1 MIQRPQTLLLIGV
14 VLFMMGSLF
23 LKSWQKEAKN
33 SPEKAFLTAYE
44 MRYVAAN
51 EQDNKTKSVFYLAG
65 LAVVAAGLAT
75 YSIMSYRSR
84 MKQLKIGAFISVLI
98 AFYAIVVI
106 WHSSQAQGLFEPDD
120 KGEYGLGFYLP
131 LGAFVCN
138 MIANRLIQRDEKL
151 VRSMDKLR

>member
-14 VLFMMGSLF
+14 VLLLMSSIF

-33 SPEKAFLTAYE
+33 GNEKAFLTAYE
-44 MRYVAAN
+44 LRYVAAN
-51 EQDNKTKSVFYLAG
+51 EQENQTKSVFYLAG

-84 MKQLKIGAFISVLI
+84 MKQLKIGAFISLLI
-98 AFYAIVVI
+98 AVYAIVVI
-106 WHSSQAQGLFEPDD
+106 WHSSQAQLLFEPDN

>member
-14 VLFMMGSLF
+14 VLLMMSSIF

-33 SPEKAFLTAYE
+33 SSEKAFLTAYE
-44 MRYVAAN
+44 LHYVATN
-51 EQDNKTKSVFYLAG
+51 EQHNKTKSVFYLAG
-65 LAVVAAGLAT
+65 IAVVVAGLAVF
-75 YSIMSYRSR
+75 SIMSYRSR
-84 MKQLKIGAFISVLI
+84 LKQLKIGAFISLLVAI
-98 AFYAIVVI
+98 YAIVVI
-106 WHSSQAQGLFEPDD
+106 WHSTQAQALFEPDD

-138 MIANRLIQRDEKL
+138 MIANRLIQHDEKL